1 MSAALFRRTVAA
13 GRWRLLAVAAGLATW
28 GFLLPVIYATFGAD
42 FRQLVDS
49 GYFADLFD
57 AFAAFGG
64 GSVFTLDGSVALG
77 FLHPIPIALVAVL
90 AIGYP
95 VAALAG
101 ERQRGTLEVLLA
113 RPLSRRHVY
122 GTALA
127 TTIVYVVVALAAN
140 LAGVVAGAVLFDVA
154 DELDPARLLLVW
166 ANAVLLFATLGAV
179 ALAVSATFDRF
190 EPALGL
196 VLAFAFIS
204 YAVELLGTLW
214 PDMAAWQP
222 WSFFHYFQPA
232 EILAGDASPLDA
244 VVLAGIS
251 VAATSYGL
259 WIFPRRDLAAPS

>member
-1 MSAALFRRTVAA
+1 MSSVLLRHTLAA

-42 FRQLVDS
+42 FRQLVEG

-64 GSVFTLDGSVALG
+64 GSVFTLNGSVALG

-90 AIGYP
+90 AVGHP

-113 RPLSRRHVY
+113 RPISRRSVY

-127 TTIVYVVVALAAN
+127 ATTVFVVAALAAN

-154 DELDPARLLLVW
+154 DELEPARLLLVW
-166 ANAVLLFATLGAV
+166 GNAVLLFATLGAL
-179 ALAVSATFDRF
+179 ALAASASFDRF
-190 EPALGL
+190 VPALGL
-196 VLAFAFIS
+196 VLAFAIAS
-204 YAVELLGTLW
+204 YAVELLGALW
-214 PDMAAWQP
+214 PDMAGWRP

-232 EILAGDASPLDA
+232 EILAGDASPGDA
-244 VVLAGIS
+244 VVLAGIAAAS
-251 VAATSYGL
+251 VAYGL
-259 WIFPRRDLAAPS
+259 WVFPRRDLAAPS